1 MDTWRS
7 CAKVAGLGTWGA
19 FFLCPFNL
27 TRSIGTFSRNCRKTR
42 DLEPELASRVGSAR
56 ALPAPGSTTGA
67 SRVIQKYV
75 ALLDPVALHAGVT
88 VFVEVSLDQQ
98 TQERV
103 EIFEKAIARRA
114 EVLECYLMSGEIDYL
129 LRVVVP
135 DVASYE
141 RFLKEW
147 LARVESV
154 AKIKC
159 NVAFRQIKYS
169 TSIALES
176 TREAESG
183 ARAVRRPQKRR
194 RR

>member
-1 MDTWRS
+1 M
-7 CAKVAGLGTWGA
+7 VAHLSMPIQLDEIDRHILQELQEDA
-19 FFLCPFNL
+19 RISN
-27 TRSIGTFSRNCRKTR
+27 R
-42 DLEPELASRVGSAR
+42 ELASRVGLSA
-56 ALPAPGSTTGA
+56 APCLR
-67 SRVIQKYV
+67 RVRQLEQAGIIQKYV
-75 ALLDPVALHAGVT
+75 ALLDPVALHVGVT

-98 TQERV
+98 TQDRV
-103 EIFEKAIARRA
+103 EVFEKAIARRE

-154 AKIKC
+154 AKIRS

-169 TSIALES
+169 TSLALES
-176 TREAESG
+176 TREAEPAARG
-183 ARAVRRPQKRR
+183 ASKRPQKRR
-194 RR
+194 RP